1 MPTFNEQIFS
11 NEQMIGAMSKIL
23 CSEEQIYQ
31 LIKKVQDRAK
41 PKRLEQKKSWVKNKT
56 NQG

>member
-41 PKRLEQKKSWVKNKT
+41 PKRLEQKKSLVKNKT
-56 NQG
+56 Y

>member
-41 PKRLEQKKSWVKNKT
+41 PKRLEQKSP
-56 NQG
+56 G